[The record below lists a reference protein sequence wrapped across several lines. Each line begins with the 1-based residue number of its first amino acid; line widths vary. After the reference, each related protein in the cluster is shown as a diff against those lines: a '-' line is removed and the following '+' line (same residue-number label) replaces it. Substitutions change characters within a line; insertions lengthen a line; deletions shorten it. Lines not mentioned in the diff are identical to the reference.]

1 MSLFKKRK
9 SDIIDWS
16 SNQRREPKVV
26 VSPRKSSYPNSFSS
40 SSSNFNKPSPQE
52 SSGGA
57 FSIFGGADVASTAKS
72 SSSPNYVDFSGSSGS
87 SNNSDNSEGEA
98 EDRRKK
104 LTKRIMDMTDRLE
117 ELSNQMYKLQQR
129 VELLERKADLGR

>member
-1 MSLFKKRK
+1 MSLFRKRK

-16 SNQRREPKVV
+16 SNQKREPKVV
-26 VSPRKSSYPNSFSS
+26 SSPRKSSYPNSFSS
-40 SSSNFNKPSPQE
+40 SASNFNKPSSQE

-72 SSSPNYVDFSGSSGS
+72 NSSSNYVDFSGSSGS
-87 SNNSDNSEGEA
+87 SNTDSSDDV

-117 ELSNQMYKLQQR
+117 EISNQVYKLQQR
-129 VELLERKADLGR
+129 IELLERKTDLGR